1 VIIVTAGG
9 TNAAPSVLED
19 RLRGNPLI
27 SEYMVVADGRPYIA
41 RLVTLDP
48 EVLESWKRQHGKSAD
63 ACAAPKLIHH
73 R

>member
-1 VIIVTAGG
+1 
-9 TNAAPSVLED
+9 
-19 RLRGNPLI
+19 
-27 SEYMVVADGRPYIA
+27 MVVADGRPYIA